1 VDEAVGHLTGSGGGG
16 HVQRSPCVAR
26 GHAQPE
32 PACARHSRHLLVRPV
47 VPQAELRVRCVR
59 TQGCHPP
66 LHLRV
71 AVGGRAAG
79 GSGLGAPP
87 PPAPFPTSDMLLVYS
102 APTIRQTWLLSAS
115 GERLRAMLL
124 LTHGVSAAAA
134 AAAAAALQAS
144 ETEESDTSWEPDWSL
159 GSTDTAHLEAPIPK
173 L

>member
-1 VDEAVGHLTGSGGGG
+1 
-16 HVQRSPCVAR
+16 
-26 GHAQPE
+26 
-32 PACARHSRHLLVRPV
+32 
-47 VPQAELRVRCVR
+47 
-59 TQGCHPP
+59 
-66 LHLRV
+66 
-71 AVGGRAAG
+71 
-79 GSGLGAPP
+79 
-87 PPAPFPTSDMLLVYS
+87 MLLVYS

-134 AAAAAALQAS
+134 AALQAS